1 MDGVLAGLGFGVLFA
16 AVGQVP
22 EDAGFAPLALVQL
35 VGAAVVVT
43 VGLALRASLAIRRPQ
58 VVAAGVL
65 AGVLGVVASGLF
77 LLATQGGS
85 LTVAAVVTSLYPAV
99 TVLLAAGLLREAI
112 HRGQGVGLVLCGLAV
127 GLIAAG

>member
-16 AVGQVP
+16 AVGQMP

-43 VGLALRASLAIRRPQ
+43 VGPALRASLAIRRPRSSPP
-58 VVAAGVL
+58 ASWP
-65 AGVLGVVASGLF
+65 GVLGVVASGLF

-112 HRGQGVGLVLCGLAV
+112 HRGQGIGLVLCGLAV